1 MCCHALTGT
10 CQGIHQNYRMPA
22 RECLKVFCDEVLR
35 SHCSKRQVAIVFH
48 SRSSEGWECE
58 LAALRFYEAMRWA
71 QKANRS
77 DIDEDMML
85 RCEAQ
90 SRARLD
96 SAVKWHAETVNRI
109 ITMLA
114 EGTGH

>member
-1 MCCHALTGT
+1 MTNHTIKQILNIVEYVMIESGVL
-10 CQGIHQNYRMPA
+10 M
-22 RECLKVFCDEVLR
+22 ECKEIVVSTRTDEF
-35 SHCSKRQVAIVFH
+35 SD
-48 SRSSEGWECE
+48 
-58 LAALRFYEAMRWA
+58 LAAQRFYEAMRWA

-77 DIDEDMML
+77 GIDEDTML

-96 SAVKWHAETVNRI
+96 SAVKWNAETVNRI